1 MLPLAILLQL
11 AVTNSMPQ
19 VTLAEALRRAT
30 ALDPGYVAALGRV
43 DNAEWGRRAARLVF
57 ILPAVSA
64 RVDATKYSTSF
75 FNIGTGTPQS
85 TSVTAEL
92 DAQYELLSLRKLADL
107 SRTGAQLRSAEAGE
121 VKARFSAALF
131 TESDYYAV
139 LANEELSR
147 VAAERVSR
155 AEEQLVV
162 ARARVVSG
170 AAVQTDSLQLM
181 LELSRARVEQLRQDA
196 ALRVARLQLGRRV
209 GEAGPVDAAPLDA
222 SPAPP
227 LPLTLPE
234 LVQAALETGP
244 EYQAARADE
253 IATAAALRGQRGTYL
268 PQLNLSASHVRFD
281 DHFFPNARA
290 VSSITLG
297 VSLPIWNN
305 GQREIAVTQARVN
318 RDVSRAIRADL
329 QLAAQRDV
337 TEAYE
342 AYNTAR
348 ATTDLSETS
357 QTVAQENF
365 RVQQSRYRAGAT
377 TILDLLDAQLSLTQ
391 AQADLVRSRYA
402 NRLALAGLEAIL
414 GTRLFPTPAT

>member
-11 AVTNSMPQ
+11 AVADSLPQ
-19 VTLAEALRRAT
+19 VTLSEALRRAT

-57 ILPAVSA
+57 ILPALSA

-75 FNIGTGTPQS
+75 FNIGTGQPQS

-107 SRTGAQLRSAEAGE
+107 SRTGAQLRSAAAGE

-139 LANEELSR
+139 LAGQELSR
-147 VAAERVSR
+147 VATERVRR

-162 ARARVVSG
+162 ARARVTSG
-170 AAVQTDSLQLM
+170 AAVQTDSLQLL

-209 GEAGPVDAAPLDA
+209 GEAGPVDAAPLDTV
-222 SPAPP
+222 PAPP
-227 LPLTLPE
+227 LPVTLPE
-234 LVQAALETGP
+234 LVQTALETGP
-244 EYQAARADE
+244 EYQAAKADE
-253 IATAAALRGQRGTYL
+253 IAAAAVLRGQRGTYL
-268 PQLNLSASHVRFD
+268 PQLNLSATHIRFD
-281 DHFFPNARA
+281 DHFFPNARG
-290 VSSITLG
+290 VSSISLG

-318 RDVSRAIRADL
+318 RDVSRALRADL

-357 QTVAQENF
+357 LTVARENY

-414 GTRLFPTPAT
+414 GARLFPTPAT